1 MAPTNSRSQG
11 HSNAPSLPDPLRHQQ
26 RVNNGKS
33 TAPTRL
39 LTAKHASYAPNRENW
54 LAKLDWLQPF
64 EAELALL
71 PIGWGSEPKRIQR
84 KRTKGWRMPEG
95 AVYVGRPTDFGN
107 PHPLIGSTPEIATKL
122 FEEHL
127 LSEPGLLELAIKK
140 LRGKDLACF
149 CPLNQGCHAD
159 VLLHYVN
166 EGGKK

>member
-11 HSNAPSLPDPLRHQQ
+11 HSNAPSLPDPLHHLQG
-26 RVNNGKS
+26 VNNGKS
-33 TAPTRL
+33 TAPTEL
-39 LTAKHASYAPNRENW
+39 QIAKHASYAPNQE
-54 LAKLDWLQPF
+54 KKT
-64 EAELALL
+64 
-71 PIGWGSEPKRIQR
+71 EPKRIQR